1 MSADHGGDAAK
12 AAAEPG
18 ARGAGGGLYFHA
30 AFSSVNAQCRKSHIF
45 HGVKSLSVLGLGG
58 AEEVLASLL
67 HAKKG
72 VGEALAPVVL
82 PASLAG
88 TRAQWTASDQARGRH
103 APRG

>member
-1 MSADHGGDAAK
+1 MGETQRKQRPNLERVVQEVVSHCNAALSHSK
-12 AAAEPG
+12 AQ
-18 ARGAGGGLYFHA
+18 F
-30 AFSSVNAQCRKSHIF
+30 RKSHIF

-72 VGEALAPVVL
+72 VGDALAPVVL
-82 PASLAG
+82 LASLAG
-88 TRAQWTASDQARGRH
+88 TRAQWTASDQARGRY